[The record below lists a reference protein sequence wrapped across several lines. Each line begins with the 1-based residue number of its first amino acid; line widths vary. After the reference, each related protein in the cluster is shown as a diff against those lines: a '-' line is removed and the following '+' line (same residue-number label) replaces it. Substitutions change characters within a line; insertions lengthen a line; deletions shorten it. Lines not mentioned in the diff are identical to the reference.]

1 MEWVMPTNQSRFA
14 GEKVLLVDDEEV
26 ILELTA
32 LLLRKRGFDVL
43 LARNG
48 EECIR
53 VVAEQSPSLVLLDYM
68 MPVMNGLD
76 ALKQIKINF
85 PDTYVIMFTGKGSE
99 EVAVELMKAGASD
112 YLQKPFSNKNL
123 QDRIDSILAIRNVE
137 LENHQLIQER
147 EFLQREIEEWNR
159 ELEQRVVNKSR
170 ELELAHKEIIQSEK
184 LATLGHISAGM
195 AHEIRNPL
203 NSINLFAQILLS
215 APELDDENRNYVGKI
230 TQEVERIDKILLQ
243 MLAASKGEGEKRD
256 RIDLVN
262 IINKVLADAKIQIDA
277 QNVEVDCQLDESA
290 PMIEADPVEIEQIFT
305 NLITNALFEMPK
317 GGRLGIILASDAE
330 NLVVKISDTGKG
342 IPPENLSRLCDPF
355 FTTKEKGAGFGLSVV
370 LRIVKGCGG
379 KINVENNSERGATF
393 SVELP
398 FLPSFVH

>member
-1 MEWVMPTNQSRFA
+1 MTTSQSRFA

-32 LLLRKRGFDVL
+32 LLLRKRGFEVL

-48 EECIR
+48 EECVR
-53 VVAEQSPSLVLLDYM
+53 VVAEHQPALVLLDYM

-76 ALKQIKINF
+76 ALKQIKINY
-85 PDTYVIMFTGKGSE
+85 PDTYVVMFTGKGSE

-123 QDRIDSILAIRNVE
+123 QERIDSILAIRKVE
-137 LENHQLIQER
+137 LENFQLLQER

-203 NSINLFAQILLS
+203 NSINLFAQILQS
-215 APELDDENRNYVGKI
+215 APGLDEENRNYVTKI
-230 TQEVERIDKILLQ
+230 TQEVERIDQILLQ
-243 MLAASKGEGEKRD
+243 MLAASKGKDKIHGRV
-256 RIDLVN
+256 DLAK
-262 IINKVLADAKIQIDA
+262 IINKVLGDSMVQIEAQQIIVESQLASDAPA
-277 QNVEVDCQLDESA
+277 
-290 PMIEADPVEIEQIFT
+290 IEADPLEIEQIFT
-305 NLITNALFEMPK
+305 NLISNALFEMQD
-317 GGRLGIILASDAE
+317 GGRLKIVLESDAE
-330 NLVVKISDTGKG
+330 SLVAKVSDSGKG
-342 IPPENLSRLCDPF
+342 IPSENLSRLFDPF
-355 FTTKEKGAGFGLSVV
+355 FTTKEKGTGFGLSVV
-370 LRIVKGCGG
+370 LRIVKGYGG
-379 KINVENNSERGATF
+379 KINVESTLGEGATF
-393 SVELP
+393 IVELP
-398 FLPSFVH
+398 LLPASVH

>member
-1 MEWVMPTNQSRFA
+1 MTMGLSRFA

-32 LLLRKRGFDVL
+32 LLLRKRGFNVL
-43 LARNG
+43 MARNG

-53 VVAEQSPSLVLLDYM
+53 RVAEHQPALVLLDFM

-76 ALKQIKINF
+76 ALKQIKINY

-123 QDRIDSILAIRNVE
+123 QDRIDSILAIRKVE
-137 LENHQLIQER
+137 LENHELHKER

-159 ELEQRVVNKSR
+159 ELEQRVVIKSR
-170 ELELAHKEIIQSEK
+170 ELEMAHKEIIQSEK

-203 NSINLFAQILLS
+203 NSINLFAQILQS
-215 APELDDENRNYVGKI
+215 APELDAENRMYVDKI
-230 TQEVERIDKILLQ
+230 SQEVERIDQILLQ
-243 MLAASKGEGEKRD
+243 MLAASKGQGKQRV
-256 RIDLVN
+256 RVN
-262 IINKVLADAKIQIDA
+262 LEAIIHKVLKDAKIQIGA
-277 QNVEVDCQLDESA
+277 QNISVECSLDSDA
-290 PMIEADPVEIEQIFT
+290 PMIEADPIEVEQIFT
-305 NLITNALFEMPK
+305 NLIGNALFEMPD
-317 GGRLGIILASDAE
+317 GGRLGVVLTSDAE
-330 NLVVKISDTGKG
+330 KLSVKISDSGQG
-342 IPPENLSRLCDPF
+342 IPTENLSRLFDPF
-355 FTTKEKGAGFGLSVV
+355 FTTKEKGTGFGLSVV

-379 KINVENNSERGATF
+379 KISVESRPGEGATF
-393 SVELP
+393 IVELP
-398 FLPSFVH
+398 LLPASIH

>member
-1 MEWVMPTNQSRFA
+1 MPMSQSRFA
-14 GEKVLLVDDEEV
+14 GEKILLVDDEEV
-26 ILELTA
+26 ILELTS
-32 LLLRKRGFDVL
+32 LLLKKRGFEVF

-48 EECIR
+48 EECVR
-53 VVAEQSPSLVLLDYM
+53 AVADHEPALVLLDYM

-76 ALKQIKINF
+76 ALRQIKINY
-85 PDTYVIMFTGKGSE
+85 PNTYVVMFTGKGSE

-123 QDRIDSILAIRNVE
+123 QERVDSILSIRRVE
-137 LENHQLIQER
+137 LENHSLLKER

-215 APELDDENRNYVGKI
+215 APELDAENREYVVKI
-230 TQEVERIDKILLQ
+230 TDEVERIDNILLQ
-243 MLAASKGEGEKRD
+243 MLAASKGENKKRD
-256 RIDLVN
+256 RVDVARILS
-262 IINKVLADAKIQIDA
+262 KVLEVSRPQVEAQKIELICDLA
-277 QNVEVDCQLDESA
+277 ENA
-290 PMIEADPVEIEQIFT
+290 PRIEADPVEIEQIFT
-305 NLITNALFEMPK
+305 NLIGNALFEMPD
-317 GGRLGIILASDAE
+317 GGELRVSLESNAE
-330 NLVVKISDTGKG
+330 NLQIRVADSGRG
-342 IPPENLSRLCDPF
+342 IPQENLSRLFDPF
-355 FTTKEKGAGFGLSVV
+355 FTTKEKGTGFGLSVV

-379 KINVENNSERGATF
+379 KISVDSRPGEGASF
-393 SVELP
+393 LVELP
-398 FLPSFVH
+398 LLPAAVH